1 MTGMEPKFSSPESI
15 PGGAPQSPE
24 RLDGPERGY
33 DELPQLNPERREQA
47 ASQEKITQPPAD
59 SVQPASIALP
69 TPVTPASDTAT
80 KPADDDSPAV
90 AADEDLIEK
99 EWVDKA
105 KRIIADTKDDPYRR
119 EREVGRL
126 QADYLKKRYGKE
138 LGAAD

>member
-15 PGGAPQSPE
+15 PGGTPQPPE
-24 RLDGPERGY
+24 RLDGTERGY
-33 DELPQLNPERREQA
+33 ELPQLNQERGEQPA
-47 ASQEKITQPPAD
+47 THEKIADPAAMAQPIP
-59 SVQPASIALP
+59 ITLP
-69 TPVTPASDTAT
+69 TPVAPTTDDST
-80 KPADDDSPAV
+80 KAADDDMPAV

-99 EWVDKA
+99 EWVDRA
-105 KRIIADTKDDPYRR
+105 KKIIADTKDDPYRR